1 MNDLSQRILNAQT
14 STTQDPCVGHTLNA
28 IVAEKNIQALDLF
41 INRPFEPTKWKN
53 IFTHAPYLAQFWREQ
68 WYDGWTKMAP
78 ICAEHAEYV
87 ATILEHVSPNP
98 LLSQPLV
105 EALLTQ
111 LDPQNRHF
119 AEQTAAVL
127 DHAMHTNNPQLFDRC
142 VNLLPRDNGFVTEPG
157 FKAFARINVACD
169 MNSVWAMEKIILV
182 SQNDR
187 VYFQVLIESLQRLQI
202 EELKQLHAAAKSI
215 SNSASIDDRTLDAI
229 LTNQSQWSREAWDLC
244 RSLLDGSPSNRN
256 FGRVLSMGLDA
267 KVNVPLKDLKI
278 YCTQLVKNNA
288 SDTAVAVLLN
298 EQNQTTQDLLKYIA
312 LRHPEQYK
320 KALHDA
326 IKNPRFSVLKIEG
339 WLQKINEEFDL
350 IFALSHHSS
359 PVLDAWKIHYALDQQ
374 VNAHA
379 PAPRKKM

>member
-1 MNDLSQRILNAQT
+1 MNDLSQRILNAQ
-14 STTQDPCVGHTLNA
+14 SQNAQDPCIGHTLNA
-28 IVAEKNIQALDLF
+28 IVAEKDIQALDLF
-41 INRPFEPTKWKN
+41 INRPFEPTKWKE
-53 IFTHAPYLAQFWREQ
+53 IFTHTPNLTQFWREQ
-68 WYDGWTKMAP
+68 WYDGWAKMAP
-78 ICAEHAEYV
+78 ICAEHTEYV
-87 ATILEHVSPNP
+87 ATILERVSPNP

-105 EALLTQ
+105 EALLAQ
-111 LDPQNRHF
+111 LDPQNRKF
-119 AEQTAAVL
+119 AAQTAAVL
-127 DHAMHTNNPQLFDRC
+127 DHAIHTNNPQLFDRC
-142 VNLLPRDNGFVTEPG
+142 VQLLPRDNGFVAEPG
-157 FKAFARINVACD
+157 FKAFARINVACE

-182 SQNDR
+182 SQNENVYYR
-187 VYFQVLIESLQRLQI
+187 VLTDSIQRLQI
-202 EELKQLHAAAKSI
+202 EELKQLHAVAKSI
-215 SNSASIDDRTLDAI
+215 SNCSSIGNQTRAAI
-229 LTNQSQWSREAWDLC
+229 LAHQSQWSREAWDLC

-256 FGRVLSMGLDA
+256 FGSVLSMGLDA

-339 WLQKINEEFDL
+339 WLHKINAETDQ
-350 IFALSHHSS
+350 IFAQSHHFS
-359 PVLDAWKIHYALDQQ
+359 PVLDAWKIHYALNQQ
-374 VNAHA
+374 VNEHA